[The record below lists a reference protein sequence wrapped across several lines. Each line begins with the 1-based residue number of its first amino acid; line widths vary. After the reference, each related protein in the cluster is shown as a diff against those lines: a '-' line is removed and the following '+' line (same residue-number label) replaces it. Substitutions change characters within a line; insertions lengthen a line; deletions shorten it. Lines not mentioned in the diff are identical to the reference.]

1 MTLKQKIKVY
11 PCHKIRT
18 KLLSVS
24 RRWVLREAISAV
36 FWPMRVASS
45 ASLMPSCFL
54 TLTIWRHAGRWQYL
68 YFYFNR
74 QSASRLAFIRYWE
87 KTAVKYYS
95 GVRLLG
101 QSDQRHVVGKRVW
114 LKGLEDQ
121 AEAQMGQFQ
130 ATAAEPFEGQGQ
142 GVDSTL
148 LSYIML

>member
-1 MTLKQKIKVY
+1 MTLKQKIKVHLW
-11 PCHKIRT
+11 HKIRT
-18 KLLSVS
+18 KPLSVS
-24 RRWVLREAISAV
+24 YRWALREAISAV

-54 TLTIWRHAGRWQYL
+54 TLRIWRPAGRWQYL
-68 YFYFNR
+68 YLSL
-74 QSASRLAFIRYWE
+74 QAASRLALIWCWE
-87 KTAVKYYS
+87 TAAVKYYS

-101 QSDQRHVVGKRVW
+101 QSDQRHGVGKRVW
-114 LKGLEDQ
+114 QKGLEDQ

-130 ATAAEPFEGQGQ
+130 ATAAEPCEGQGQ